1 MSLFVSIRKFLYEPR
16 LQGVDV
22 NSDKLLEIHRQ
33 VLLKKKI
40 MCHVFREFYDACIN
54 ADNKYFTATGNR
66 IELGAGVSFFKE
78 VYPELIST
86 DIKSSPWLDRIL
98 DAQKMDL
105 PDNSTRAFYAI
116 NCFHHLP
123 DVDSFFSELLR
134 VLKPGGGCILIEP
147 YHGAIASRFY
157 KRIFDT
163 ETFDKSQNEWKY
175 KVGGVMAGA
184 NQALSYIVFKRD
196 LSLFLKKYPQLEV
209 VEQKVLP
216 NYLRYLLS
224 GGLNFRQIIPS
235 FCEPLIKLMELLIS
249 PFNSILGLHHS
260 IVIRKKD

>member
-1 MSLFVSIRKFLYEPR
+1 
-16 LQGVDV
+16 
-22 NSDKLLEIHRQ
+22 
-33 VLLKKKI
+33 
-40 MCHVFREFYDACIN
+40 
-54 ADNKYFTATGNR
+54 
-66 IELGAGVSFFKE
+66 
-78 VYPELIST
+78 
-86 DIKSSPWLDRIL
+86 
-98 DAQKMDL
+98 
-105 PDNSTRAFYAI
+105 
-116 NCFHHLP
+116 
-123 DVDSFFSELLR
+123 
-134 VLKPGGGCILIEP
+134 
-147 YHGAIASRFY
+147 
-157 KRIFDT
+157 
-163 ETFDKSQNEWKY
+163 
-175 KVGGVMAGA
+175 MAGA